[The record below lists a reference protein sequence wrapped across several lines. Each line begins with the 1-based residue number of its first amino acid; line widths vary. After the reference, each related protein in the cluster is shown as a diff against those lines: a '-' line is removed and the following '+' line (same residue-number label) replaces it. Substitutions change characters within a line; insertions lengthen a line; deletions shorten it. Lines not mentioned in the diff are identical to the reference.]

1 MTPQEKADELVD
13 KMMAATHPLN
23 QNREDAIRCAK
34 VAAEQI
40 VKAIN
45 WHREMEPY
53 NFRLWSAVYR
63 ELKTMINDTIGEG
76 AANG

>member
-1 MTPQEKADELVD
+1 MTPREKADELVD
-13 KMMAATHPLN
+13 KMMIAMHPIN

-45 WHREMEPY
+45 WHREQEPP
-53 NFRLWSAVYR
+53 NFRLWSGVYK
-63 ELKTMINDTIGEG
+63 ELKAMHHEIK
-76 AANG
+76 AQ

>member
-1 MTPQEKADELVD
+1 MTPREKADELVD
-13 KMMAATHPLN
+13 KMMAATHPIN

-34 VAAEQI
+34 VAAGQI

-45 WHREMEPY
+45 WHREQEPH
-53 NFRLWSAVYR
+53 NFRLWSGVYK
-63 ELKTMINDTIGEG
+63 ELKNMQNDTIRES